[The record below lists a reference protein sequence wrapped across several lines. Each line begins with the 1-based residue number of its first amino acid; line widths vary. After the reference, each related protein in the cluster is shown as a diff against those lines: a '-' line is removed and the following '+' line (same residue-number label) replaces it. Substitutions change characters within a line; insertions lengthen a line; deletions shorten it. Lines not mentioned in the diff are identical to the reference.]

1 MLYRSCRQWLEF
13 DWLLRFDGLVV
24 ASRLALLTVVVA
36 VVASRLALC
45 VAAVVAVVA
54 SRLALLAVVAVVASR
69 LALFAVRGN
78 GRDRLP
84 ICRIWYLFCVKE
96 M

>member
-24 ASRLALLTVVVA
+24 ASRLALLTVVA
-36 VVASRLALC
+36 VVASRLALF